1 MNFTYDHPLILSF
14 GPKPLS
20 VVKVKHG
27 VTEASL
33 SDGRIL
39 RLSINIEG
47 VAVNAENKLDVNFQ
61 VITEVMSQP
70 EFPIADVHEGVQ

>member
-1 MNFTYDHPLILSF
+1 MKFSYDHPMTITL

-33 SDGRIL
+33 SDGRIV
-39 RLSINIEG
+39 RLSLHLDG
-47 VAVNAENKLDVNFQ
+47 VKLVGDNLEIPHH
-61 VITEVMSQP
+61 VIVEVLDKP
-70 EFPIADVHEGVQ
+70 EFPIADVHEAVQ